1 MSITLELT
9 EKYNLERINYLKQN
23 KSKIT
28 EEILDELRSFGLAGK
43 QIALDILDVT
53 LLDKFTTNGIQD
65 IHCIEIQKCREDLFY
80 FKDNYLLILNKDEL
94 QDKMLKAIL
103 TNKKVQLT
111 SSRQTKKSYVAV
123 IYALHQFNFE
133 VKKTI
138 GIAGD
143 KYETAK
149 YRISDITNLYNQI
162 PLWMRIPARNLKTS
176 MVSEAAVQIIID
188 KADEK
193 AFIGRTL
200 NTLIVD
206 NSATAKSNKLEEFF
220 NSVIPSMSAI
230 KDSKIIVIEKN
241 QAISPEFYEIN
252 ENTILE
258 VPVKVEKPILRRTFK
273 QIIKDIIE
281 SLYNKIKG

>member
-1 MSITLELT
+1 MLELT
-9 EKYNLERINYLKQN
+9 EKYNLDRINYLKQN

-43 QIALDILDVT
+43 QIALDILE
-53 LLDKFTTNGIQD
+53 LEKNENIQD

-80 FKDNYLLILNKDEL
+80 FKENYLLVLSKDEL

-103 TNKKVQLT
+103 TNKRVQIT
-111 SSRQTKKSYVAV
+111 SVRQTKKSYAAV
-123 IYALHQFNFE
+123 LYALHQFNFE

-143 KYETAK
+143 RYETAK
-149 YRISDITNLYNQI
+149 YRISDITNLYNQL
-162 PLWMRIPARNLKTS
+162 PEWMRIPAKNLKTS
-176 MVSEAAVQIIID
+176 MLSEAGVQIIID
-188 KADEK
+188 KVDECS
-193 AFIGRTL
+193 FRGRTL
-200 NTLIVD
+200 NTLIID
-206 NSATAKSNKLEEFF
+206 NLATAKSNKLEEFF

-230 KDSKIIVIEKN
+230 KDSKIIAIEN
-241 QAISPEFYEIN
+241 NTIPFGFTEVN

-258 VPVKVEKPILRRTFK
+258 APVKVEKPILRRTFK
-273 QIIKDIIE
+273 QIIKYIIE

>member
-1 MSITLELT
+1 MLELT
-9 EKYNLERINYLKQN
+9 EKYNLDRINYLKQN

-28 EEILDELRSFGLAGK
+28 EGILDELRSFGLAGK
-43 QIALDILDVT
+43 QIALDILE
-53 LLDKFTTNGIQD
+53 LEKNENIQD

-80 FKDNYLLILNKDEL
+80 FKENYLLVLSKDEL

-103 TNKKVQLT
+103 TNKRVQIT
-111 SSRQTKKSYVAV
+111 SVRQTKKSYAAV
-123 IYALHQFNFE
+123 LYALHQFNFE

-143 KYETAK
+143 RYETAK
-149 YRISDITNLYNQI
+149 YRISDITNLYNQL
-162 PLWMRIPARNLKTS
+162 PEWMRIPAKNLKTS
-176 MVSEAAVQIIID
+176 MLSEAGVQIIID
-188 KADEK
+188 KVDEY
-193 AFIGRTL
+193 AFRGRTL
-200 NTLIVD
+200 NTLVID
-206 NSATAKSNKLEEFF
+206 NLATAKSNKLQEFF

-230 KDSKIIVIEKN
+230 DDSKIIAIENNTMPFKFT
-241 QAISPEFYEIN
+241 EVN

-258 VPVKVEKPILRRTFK
+258 APVKVEKPILRRTFK

>member
-1 MSITLELT
+1 MLELT
-9 EKYNLERINYLKQN
+9 EKYNLDRINYLKQN

-43 QIALDILDVT
+43 QIALDILD
-53 LLDKFTTNGIQD
+53 LEKNENIQD
-65 IHCIEIQKCREDLFY
+65 IQCIEIQKCREDLFY
-80 FKDNYLLILNKDEL
+80 FKDNYLLVLNKDEL
-94 QDKMLKAIL
+94 QDKMLKAII

-111 SSRQTKKSYVAV
+111 SVRQTKKSYAAV

-143 KYETAK
+143 RYETAK
-149 YRISDITNLYNQI
+149 YRISDITNLYNHL
-162 PLWMRIPARNLKTS
+162 PLWMKVPARNLKTS
-176 MVSEAAVQIIID
+176 MTSEAGVQIIID
-188 KADEK
+188 KVDEK
-193 AFIGRTL
+193 AFRGRTL
-200 NTLIVD
+200 NTLIID
-206 NSATAKSNKLEEFF
+206 NLASAKSNKLEEFF

-230 KDSKIIVIEKN
+230 KDSKIIAIEN
-241 QAISPEFYEIN
+241 NTIPLGFTEVN

-258 VPVKVEKPILRRTFK
+258 APVKVEKPILRRTFK